1 MGLQKLGITLAE
13 QCARYAKACGKSSI
27 LCTKPVQVPNIEGL
41 RYVRGLTEDVVQL
54 NRAGVKTDTVI
65 NKLFDISRIEV
76 VPNANKRALT
86 EVERASKNTT
96 TGRNMIMWLFS
107 PDSTFILKNYSHPD
121 EYIRSISKILE
132 ETKGLEHKEYMS
144 ILERL
149 SKQLEKLATSTA
161 RELPLSNGM
170 SEVGDTIYRYQAVQ
184 NIKDKHRILNNI
196 LQEMKSTKIND
207 NESFSCYIER
217 IYSQTK
223 QAKMPHVKINY
234 SDIDIPPERIML
246 SNKEK
251 EEFRRLCLEN
261 NEKFNGKLTPDMSY
275 EEIADKWCE
284 LRVSDYVSTAEAIG
298 TPRMQM
304 AALQTLPRYSGEIGA
319 DGQVQPLVRWL
330 HTCPG
335 RKPKNG
341 SITNYNYY
349 KKQGMIEHAEFERR
363 RIDTY
368 PKRLEKWKSYDTDK
382 YVNET
387 FKIGETYSYPQMQST
402 STSLTWS
409 EGVFRDDN
417 PGMNIKFIIHPRSK
431 TSKAYYMGSKS
442 IGDGEAVYLPDTKF
456 TVLDKRVER
465 AEDSV
470 GNIFYRHIIE
480 MQEL

>member
-1 MGLQKLGITLAE
+1 MELQIIGKAIT
-13 QCARYAKACGKSSI
+13 KAGDAVDIFCK
-27 LCTKPVQVPNIEGL
+27 KPVAVNSAKPNGL
-41 RYVRGLTEDVVQL
+41 HFAPVAIG
-54 NRAGVKTDTVI
+54 DTVKI
-65 NKLFDISRIEV
+65 NKNAHIVSQIEKELFGISKIEV
-76 VPNANKRALT
+76 IPNANKRALT
-86 EVERASKNTT
+86 EVESASRTTT

-107 PDSTFILKNYSHPD
+107 PDSTFTLKNYSHPD
-121 EYIRSISKILE
+121 EYIKSISKILE
-132 ETKGLEHKEYMS
+132 ETKGLEHKEYVS

-149 SKQLEKLATSTA
+149 SKQLEELAASTA

-170 SEVGDTIYRYQAVQ
+170 SEVGNTIYRYQAVQ

-217 IYSQTK
+217 LYSQTK
-223 QAKMPHVKINY
+223 QAKMSHVKINY
-234 SDIDIPPERIML
+234 SDIDVPPERIML

-251 EEFRRLCLEN
+251 EEFKRLCLEK

-284 LRVSDYVSTAEAIG
+284 LRVRDDVSTAEAIG

-304 AALQTLPRYSGEIGA
+304 AALQTLPRYSGGIGA

-335 RKPKNG
+335 RRPQNG

-349 KKQGMIEHAEFERR
+349 KQQGMVESAEKERR

-387 FKIGETYSYPQMQST
+387 FKIGETYSYPHMQST

-417 PGMNIKFIIHPRSK
+417 PGMNLKFIIHPRSK
-431 TSKAYYMGSKS
+431 TSKAYFMGSKS